1 MAVTTTNLIM
11 GPADLYIGSFGAT
24 EPLDTAVNV
33 SPAASS
39 WTDLGGTQDGVK
51 LSVDQTY
58 TPLEVDQIVDEPG
71 ARLTKRMFTIET
83 NLADHAWIDDHY
95 DDLDADFLAVYG
107 IDLDRTVVG
116 AKRFL
121 ARAVR
126 LPAYRSVVA
135 ARMDAEQQD
144 QPAPPQGDAT
154 PDVPVDAMN
163 LLVPGLIE
171 RAEV

>member
-1 MAVTTTNLIM
+1 M
-11 GPADLYIGSFGAT
+11 
-24 EPLDTAVNV
+24 
-33 SPAASS
+33 
-39 WTDLGGTQDGVK
+39 
-51 LSVDQTY
+51 
-58 TPLEVDQIVDEPG
+58 
-71 ARLTKRMFTIET
+71 
-83 NLADHAWIDDHY
+83 
-95 DDLDADFLAVYG
+95 
-107 IDLDRTVVG
+107 VG